1 MKRTRWIHIFFL
13 VGAFFLVGR
22 VASGT
27 TTEPPAPA
35 GEPVRV
41 ILLPDPLVLA
51 LGQSQNLVLV
61 AEDADGRKRDVTV
74 EARFTTTGGQLDGNV
89 LTATTPGSFVLQ
101 GRYRELTDNAVLK
114 AYAEKPS
121 PVPTPP
127 AGKEEAPEEA
137 PNVNAP
143 GVVAGVATE
152 EPVNAN
158 QPQEQTNVNAPT
170 ADTNVASE
178 TPQEAKVFTRAVAL
192 PWWVDVG
199 VVAFIVLVV
208 LLWKRF
214 RRPASK
220 P

>member
-1 MKRTRWIHIFFL
+1 MKRTHWIHIFFL
-13 VGAFFLVGR
+13 IAAFFVVGHS
-22 VASGT
+22 ATGT

-121 PVPTPP
+121 SVPIPP
-127 AGKEEAPEEA
+127 AGKEEA

-143 GVVAGVATE
+143 GVVAGVTTE

-158 QPQEQTNVNAPT
+158 QPQEQTNVNAS
-170 ADTNVASE
+170 AAGTNAGSAS
-178 TPQEAKVFTRAVAL
+178 PAL